1 MLSAIED
8 LRRADRILEDQ
19 LTEIRNLD
27 DPAWGPAESWPDWT
41 DDDRWELGPAIP
53 PDAVPLPP
61 ELAPVDPDPADRE
74 WAAEN
79 VSADE
84 DERWSEY
91 REWAEHVDRLDA
103 ERRAL
108 DAAYEARCRFG

>member
-1 MLSAIED
+1 MLAREIDSAN
-8 LRRADRILEDQ
+8 AILVDQ
-19 LTEIRNLD
+19 LVELRSLD
-27 DPAWGPAESWPDWT
+27 NPAWGPAESWPDWT

-84 DERWSEY
+84 AQAWSEY

-103 ERRAL
+103 TRRAL
-108 DAAYEARCRFG
+108 DAEYESRARFG